1 VPIFPCLSLPVT
13 VLDLAVSLGGL
24 PVAKTS
30 GFG

>member
-1 VPIFPCLSLPVT
+1 MFPCTSSPVT

-24 PVAKTS
+24 PVAETS